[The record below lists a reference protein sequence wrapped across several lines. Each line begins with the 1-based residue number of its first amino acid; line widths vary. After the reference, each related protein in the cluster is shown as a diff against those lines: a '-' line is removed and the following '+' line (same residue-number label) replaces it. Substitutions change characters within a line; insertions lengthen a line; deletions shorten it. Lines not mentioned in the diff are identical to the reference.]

1 MKLSRDCLAGRI
13 AGTMVPRWEQGAAC
27 WRKTGEELEEDR
39 VSGLDCVCSCES
51 GKDFAFYSGENGEP
65 LEEGRRVYCSSPASN

>member
-39 VSGLDCVCSCES
+39 VSGLDCVCALVSLVKPLPFTL
-51 GKDFAFYSGENGEP
+51 GKMGSH
-65 LEEGRRVYCSSPASN
+65 